1 MRQDVSERKEESS
14 VYALYW
20 IGATIVFLL
29 VEIMT
34 LGLTSIWFAAG
45 TFVAGIAA
53 FVGASLMVQMILFL
67 VITAILFVLT
77 RPWAKKYLNSR
88 VQKTNV
94 DALIGEKGLV
104 RETIDNRLETGK
116 VYVNGLDWTARSEDG
131 IPIPKDMEV
140 KICDIRGVK
149 LIVRA
154 ISEDEEE
161 A

>member
-1 MRQDVSERKEESS
+1 M
-14 VYALYW
+14 YAIYW
-20 IGATIVFLL
+20 IGATIVFLII
-29 VEIMT
+29 EIIT
-34 LGLTSIWFAAG
+34 LGLTSIWFAGGA
-45 TFVAGIAA
+45 FVAAIAA
-53 FVGASLMVQMILFL
+53 LVGASLTVQFVLFI
-67 VITAILFVLT
+67 VVTVVLFTLT

-116 VYVNGLDWTARSEDG
+116 VYVNGLDWTARSQDG

-154 ISEDEEE
+154 IGEDEEE
-161 A
+161 V